1 MGNCKSIDDDVSQLI
16 GMTITEANTFVEN
29 NDLYYTNNKI
39 TWVRVVR
46 IDGIGQSMTKDIRC
60 ERINVYVENSR
71 ISQID
76 GCY

>member
-1 MGNCKSIDDDVSQLI
+1 
-16 GMTITEANTFVEN
+16 MTIAEADIFVEN

-39 TWVRVVR
+39 TQVRAVW
-46 IDGIGQSMTKDIRC
+46 IDGTQQSITKDIRH

-76 GCY
+76 GCYLYIYLFR